1 MLANCSQQVTCRD
14 VGVHGELQQCG
25 VRIFFKK
32 TQSGSMF
39 ALDSETR
46 QKGTKKPKKKK
57 DRLLLLSCTS
67 PTLSPPIFSSRPER
81 ITLVGVGM
89 PFVASSRVLLA
100 CTDHAPP
107 PLSQPVPL
115 FDDVSAPA
123 TLPLTYTPP
132 LFKSAT
138 PSSESWHTVN
148 FAAAA
153 ISKGAIKKQPKKKK
167 RNKFV
172 GTTDTKPCTFCCRL
186 K

>member
-1 MLANCSQQVTCRD
+1 MLASTGNCCSVACASF
-14 VGVHGELQQCG
+14 L
-25 VRIFFKK
+25 KK
-32 TQSGSMF
+32 HSPGRCSRWTQKR
-39 ALDSETR
+39 E
-46 QKGTKKPKKKK
+46 QKNQKKK
-57 DRLLLLSCTS
+57 DRLLLHSCTS

-153 ISKGAIKKQPKKKK
+153 ISKGAIKKQPKKK
-167 RNKFV
+167 NETSFV
-172 GTTDTKPCTFCCRL
+172 GTTDTEPCTFYCRL